1 MAGAQKAVYRKI
13 RRVDQC
19 TQGGFGTLEQAQY
32 GKIGGTLLFGLQNAG
47 GGTGCGRFKP
57 DAEEDDFLIRV
68 PVSYTHLIGEIRG
81 AKRNHF

>member
-1 MAGAQKAVYRKI
+1 M
-13 RRVDQC
+13 DQC

-47 GGTGCGRFKP
+47 GSTGCGRFKP

-68 PVSYTHLIGEIRG
+68 LHSDFQGLHGGIDRLDLRAQG
-81 AKRNHF
+81 AAA